1 MKKIL
6 VLIICVSLLIP
17 SFVSATDLAL
27 NAKSAILIDVD
38 TGKILFEKNKDER
51 LKVASLTKM
60 MSQLLILEAKE
71 KGLFDW
77 NEKVKV
83 SANAAGYGGS
93 QIYLSPG
100 EEMKIEDL
108 MKGIS
113 MASANDATVALAER
127 IAGSEEKFV
136 SMMNNKVKE
145 LGLKNT
151 NFKNPTGLDEEDN
164 YSSSYDLSVIAR
176 ELLRHKE
183 ILRFS
188 SLYEDYLREDTKN
201 KFWLVNTNKL
211 VRLYEGC
218 DGLKTGYTDDALYT
232 MAVTAKRG
240 SMRLLTIV
248 LGEKESKVRNKE
260 VVELLDYGF
269 NTYKSKIIRK
279 ENEIV
284 ETKKIEKANKL
295 LEITLKENA
304 TVLENKN
311 DNKEYKERINNN
323 NIKLPKKKN
332 QIVCSLDIYDGSKLI
347 KTYDLVSRDDVNK
360 IINFKVIINSLKSI
374 FLGKLDI

>member
-1 MKKIL
+1 MKKVL
-6 VLIICVSLLIP
+6 VLIICISLLIP

-38 TGKILFEKNKDER
+38 TAKILFEKNKDER

-100 EEMKIEDL
+100 EEMTIEDL

-311 DNKEYKERINNN
+311 DNKEYKERIKTF
-323 NIKLPKKKN
+323 NIKLPIKKN
-332 QIVCSLDIYDGSKLI
+332 QIVGSLDIYDGSKLI

-360 IINFKVIINSLKSI
+360 ISYFKVIINSLKSI

>member
-6 VLIICVSLLIP
+6 VLIICISLLIP

-100 EEMKIEDL
+100 EEMEIENL

-151 NFKNPTGLDEEDN
+151 NFKNPTGLEEEDN

-188 SLYEDYLREDTKN
+188 SLYEDYLREDTNN

-232 MAVTAKRG
+232 MAVTAKRDN
-240 SMRLLTIV
+240 MRLLTIV

-260 VVELLDYGF
+260 VVELLNYGF

-295 LEITLKENA
+295 LEIILKENA

-311 DNKEYKERINNN
+311 DNKEYKERIKTF
-323 NIKLPKKKN
+323 NIKLPIKKD
-332 QIVCSLDIYDGSKLI
+332 QIVGSLDIYDGSKLI

-360 IINFKVIINSLKSI
+360 ISYFKVIINSLKSI

>member
-100 EEMKIEDL
+100 EEMEIEDL

-311 DNKEYKERINNN
+311 DNKEYKEKIKTF
-323 NIKLPKKKN
+323 NIKLPIKKN
-332 QIVCSLDIYDGSKLI
+332 QIVGSLDIYDGSKLI
-347 KTYDLVSRDDVNK
+347 KTYDLVSRDDV
-360 IINFKVIINSLKSI
+360 KSS
-374 FLGKLDI
+374 FFM

>member
-164 YSSSYDLSVIAR
+164 YSSSYDLSVIAS

-311 DNKEYKERINNN
+311 DNKEYKERIKTF
-323 NIKLPKKKN
+323 NIKLPIKKN

-360 IINFKVIINSLKSI
+360 ISYFKVIINSLKSI